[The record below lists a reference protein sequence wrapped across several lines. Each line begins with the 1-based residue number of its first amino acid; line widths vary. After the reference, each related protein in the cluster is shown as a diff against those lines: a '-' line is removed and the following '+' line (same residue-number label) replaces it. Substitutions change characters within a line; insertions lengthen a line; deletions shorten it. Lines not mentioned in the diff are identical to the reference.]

1 MKFLSEKYFFVCGIY
16 NLAPDSFCKTR
27 DFIESMF
34 NIKSNKT
41 KTKWKESKN
50 TLSSEE
56 RTQGLWTDETSI
68 LYNHQKYLT

>member
-41 KTKWKESKN
+41 KNKM
-50 TLSSEE
+50 E
-56 RTQGLWTDETSI
+56 R
-68 LYNHQKYLT
+68 K

>member
-1 MKFLSEKYFFVCGIY
+1 MPHTQKYFSENQHLILKVIK
-16 NLAPDSFCKTR
+16 PKTR
-27 DFIESMF
+27 
-34 NIKSNKT
+34 
-41 KTKWKESKN
+41 WKGSKN